1 MCMMRR
7 DGAHSRAMA
16 APTVSGPSPVSR
28 PCACTWATRAV
39 CSSRSTT
46 GRSRSGR
53 NSCPATWRAS
63 KRGPTV
69 FCGAILMPQRRPL
82 QRRLV
87 RRRRPASRRKAQ
99 TLPACNRATRAQ
111 TADRSGFL
119 SKIIEPLRGVH
130 DVLPAQIAAWQ
141 HLERV
146 TRENFRAYG
155 YEEFRVPVIEQTQLF
170 KRSIGDFTDIIEK
183 EMFSF
188 VDQGEDH
195 ITLRPEAT
203 AGIVRA
209 VISNGM
215 LREGRLR
222 VWCMGPM
229 FRRERPQAGRYRQ
242 FHQIDAEAFGF
253 EGPDA
258 DAEIILLSARLLRR
272 LGLTRTK
279 LLVNSLGTPASR
291 AAYRDEL
298 TAYFGAHEAAL
309 DEDSKRRLRGNP
321 LRILDSKNP
330 DMQRLI
336 AEAPLLLDS
345 LDAEARTHFESLC
358 AQLRRAG
365 IEYHVE
371 PHLVRG
377 LDYYTRTVFEW
388 TTDALGSQSTICA
401 GGRYDGLVAQL
412 GGPGAPGIGWAM
424 GQERIVMLLEKQG
437 LGRQRDRPHV
447 YLVLAGEQ
455 TEIAGFKLAEQ
466 LRDAWPDL
474 ALQVNLGG
482 GSFKTQLKRADKS
495 GAQFAI
501 LLGEDETARGV
512 VAVKALRQ
520 ESAQEECPVGQI
532 SERLGVLLGLKG
544 G

>member
-1 MCMMRR
+1 
-7 DGAHSRAMA
+7 
-16 APTVSGPSPVSR
+16 
-28 PCACTWATRAV
+28 
-39 CSSRSTT
+39 
-46 GRSRSGR
+46 
-53 NSCPATWRAS
+53 
-63 KRGPTV
+63 
-69 FCGAILMPQRRPL
+69 
-82 QRRLV
+82 
-87 RRRRPASRRKAQ
+87 
-99 TLPACNRATRAQ
+99 
-111 TADRSGFL
+111 L

-146 TRENFRAYG
+146 TRQVFAGYG

-170 KRSIGDFTDIIEK
+170 KRSIGDFTDIVEK

-188 VDQGEDH
+188 IDQGEDH

-253 EGPDA
+253 EGPDV
-258 DAEIILLSARLLRR
+258 DAEMILLSARLMKL
-272 LGLTRTK
+272 LGLDVK
-279 LLVNSLGTPASR
+279 LVVNSLGTPASR
-291 AAYRDEL
+291 TAYREKL
-298 TAYFGAHEAAL
+298 TAYFSAHLASL
-309 DEDSKRRLRGNP
+309 DDDSKRRLAGNP

-330 DMQRLI
+330 DMQRI
-336 AEAPLLLDS
+336 VAGAPLLLDS
-345 LDAEARTHFESLC
+345 LDAESREHFDALC
-358 AQLRRAG
+358 AHLRSAG

-388 TTDALGSQSTICA
+388 TTDALGSQSTVCA

-412 GGPGAPGIGWAM
+412 GGIDTPGVGWAM
-424 GQERIVMLLEKQG
+424 GQERIVMLLQKRDAE
-437 LGRQRDRPHV
+437 LLRQRPQV
-447 YLVLAGEQ
+447 YLVLVGEQ
-455 TEIAGFKLAEQ
+455 AQIPGFKLAEQ
-466 LRDAWPDL
+466 LRDAWPEL

-482 GSFKTQLKRADKS
+482 GSFKTQFKRADKS
-495 GAQFAI
+495 GAEIA
-501 LLGEDETARGV
+501 LVLGDDEAAKGV
-512 VAVKALRQ
+512 VAVKALRR
-520 ESAQEECPVGQI
+520 EAAQEECPVERI
-532 SERLGVLLGLKG
+532 SERIGVLLGLKG
-544 G
+544 GGERNHG

>member
-1 MCMMRR
+1 
-7 DGAHSRAMA
+7 
-16 APTVSGPSPVSR
+16 V
-28 PCACTWATRAV
+28 
-39 CSSRSTT
+39 
-46 GRSRSGR
+46 
-53 NSCPATWRAS
+53 
-63 KRGPTV
+63 
-69 FCGAILMPQRRPL
+69 
-82 QRRLV
+82 
-87 RRRRPASRRKAQ
+87 
-99 TLPACNRATRAQ
+99 
-111 TADRSGFL
+111 

-130 DVLPAQIAAWQ
+130 DVLPAQIAEWQ
-141 HLERV
+141 HLERI
-146 TRENFRAYG
+146 TREVFAAYG

-170 KRSIGDFTDIIEK
+170 KRSIGDFTDIVEK

-188 VDQGEDH
+188 VDQGEDQ

-209 VISNGM
+209 VISNGL

-253 EGPDA
+253 EGPDV
-258 DAEIILLSARLLRR
+258 DAEMILLSARLLRR

-279 LLVNSLGTPASR
+279 LLINSLGTPATR
-291 AAYRDEL
+291 ARYRDAL
-298 TAYFGAHEAAL
+298 SAYFGAHQAAL
-309 DEDSKRRLRGNP
+309 DEDSKRRLTGNP

-330 DMQRLI
+330 DMQQI
-336 AEAPLLLDS
+336 VADAPLLLDS
-345 LDAEARTHFESLC
+345 LDAESREHFDALC
-358 AQLRRAG
+358 AHLRSAG

-388 TTDALGSQSTICA
+388 TTDALGSQSTVCA

-412 GGPGAPGIGWAM
+412 GGAATPGIGWAM
-424 GQERIVMLLEKQG
+424 GQERIVMLLGKQG
-437 LGRQRDRPHV
+437 LGQTPRRPHV
-447 YLVLAGEQ
+447 FLVLAGDNA
-455 TEIAGFKLAEQ
+455 EIHGFKLAEG

-474 ALQVNLGG
+474 ALQINLGG
-482 GSFKTQLKRADKS
+482 GSLKTQFKRADKS
-495 GAQFAI
+495 GAEFALI
-501 LLGEDETARGV
+501 LGDDEVSRGV
-512 VAVKALRQ
+512 VAVKPLRR
-520 ESAQEECPVGQI
+520 ELAQEECEIARI

>member
-1 MCMMRR
+1 M
-7 DGAHSRAMA
+7 
-16 APTVSGPSPVSR
+16 
-28 PCACTWATRAV
+28 
-39 CSSRSTT
+39 
-46 GRSRSGR
+46 
-53 NSCPATWRAS
+53 
-63 KRGPTV
+63 
-69 FCGAILMPQRRPL
+69 
-82 QRRLV
+82 
-87 RRRRPASRRKAQ
+87 
-99 TLPACNRATRAQ
+99 
-111 TADRSGFL
+111 

-130 DVLPAQIAAWQ
+130 DVLPANIAAWQ
-141 HLERV
+141 HLERI
-146 TRENFRAYG
+146 TREVFAAYG

-170 KRSIGDFTDIIEK
+170 KRSIGDFTDIVEK

-253 EGPDA
+253 AGPDV
-258 DAEIILLSARLLRR
+258 DAEMILLSARLLRR

-279 LLVNSLGTPASR
+279 LLINSLGTPASR
-291 AAYRDEL
+291 AAYRDQL
-298 TAYFGAHEAAL
+298 TAYFSAHEVAL
-309 DEDSKRRLRGNP
+309 DEDSRRRLTGNP

-330 DMQRLI
+330 EMQRI
-336 AEAPLLLDS
+336 VAGAPRLLDS
-345 LDAEARTHFESLC
+345 LDAESREHFDAVC
-358 AQLRRAG
+358 AHLRSAG
-365 IEYHVE
+365 IEYHVQ

-388 TTDALGSQSTICA
+388 TTDALGSQSTVCA

-412 GGPGAPGIGWAM
+412 GGAPTPGIGWAM

-437 LGRQRDRPHV
+437 QGVVRRPPQV
-447 YLVLAGEQ
+447 YLVLAGENS
-455 TEIAGFKLAEQ
+455 EIPGFRLAEE
-466 LRDAWPDL
+466 LREAWPEL
-474 ALQVNLGG
+474 TLQVNLGG
-482 GSFKTQLKRADKS
+482 GSFKTQFKRADKS
-495 GAQFAI
+495 GAEIALI
-501 LLGEDETARGV
+501 LGDDEAARGV
-512 VAVKALRQ
+512 VAVKLLRR
-520 ESAQEECPVGQI
+520 ELPQEECEIPRI

-544 G
+544 GG